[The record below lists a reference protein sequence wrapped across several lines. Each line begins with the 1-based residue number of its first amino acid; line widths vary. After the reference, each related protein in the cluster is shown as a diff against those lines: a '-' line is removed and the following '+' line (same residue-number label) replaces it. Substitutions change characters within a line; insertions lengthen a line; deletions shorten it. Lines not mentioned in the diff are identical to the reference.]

1 MIDTAGNIGYGASSS
16 FTRDTT
22 APTITV
28 GTMSSNSISATI
40 TGSTSARYIKVNS
53 NSCTSSEITSS
64 TGESYTPG
72 TPILLSADD
81 NSKYLCFRAEDAA
94 GNVSYGISAEISG
107 AVDQTHTIVLKA
119 SSDSGPSSSDGYTND
134 NTPTVT
140 VSGYADDATDVTITA
155 ASTQHTNVTDS
166 NNGNGDHTLSTLADG
181 EWTLSATDG
190 TDATN
195 TITIT
200 VDTSAP
206 SKPNIGLIHEDDTGH
221 SSSDDITSET
231 DLAIHHNTIGDGEAM
246 EISNNG
252 SVITSTS
259 ESDNQAITLAEGTHS
274 LTAVHVD
281 KAGNRSSTSDTL
293 TIIVDT
299 TDPSLTAQQNGNFM
313 AATAS
318 DTNAVSIRYK
328 KTDSTTCDNTV
339 IADNTAETEYTG
351 QVRLAEADNDD
362 YVCFRAE
369 DDAGN
374 TVYVASSQIAG
385 VVDFDITVTDDTDGS
400 DPEQTKDLTV
410 TLSETTGVTNT
421 VWGHRGQ
428 HRRLCRNLRL
438 FPDNRLHRLNDRHN
452 SYHCRR
458 GRERQ
463 GCLFQGN
470 QRRFK
475 LLPGIRNH
483 RRH

>member
-1 MIDTAGNIGYGASSS
+1 M
-16 FTRDTT
+16 
-22 APTITV
+22 
-28 GTMSSNSISATI
+28 
-40 TGSTSARYIKVNS
+40 
-53 NSCTSSEITSS
+53 
-64 TGESYTPG
+64 
-72 TPILLSADD
+72 
-81 NSKYLCFRAEDAA
+81 
-94 GNVSYGISAEISG
+94 
-107 AVDQTHTIVLKA
+107 
-119 SSDSGPSSSDGYTND
+119 
-134 NTPTVT
+134 T

-421 VWGHRGQ
+421 VWGIVDNTAACAATSDSSLTTAYTASTTGTTVTIAAEAANGKVVCFKATKGGSNYYQASGTIAGIDRTPPSYSMGVFEVNGTEITTP
-428 HRRLCRNLRL
+428 RAYVKLGDVISATLTINESVTATPTVTFANNEAATVTTTAPTAITTCPSPSPTRLTRS
-438 FPDNRLHRLNDRHN
+438 P
-452 SYHCRR
+452 HCDMT
-458 GRERQ
+458 
-463 GCLFQGN
+463 LV
-470 QRRFK
+470 
-475 LLPGIRNH
+475 P
-483 RRH
+483 